1 MSESPSPSDRT
12 LAPLLA
18 AGVQVAL
25 VVASWGFTSLLL
37 DRDVIADP
45 AVGPLVGP
53 IAVVVS
59 GVVTAL
65 ATRRAI
71 AAGRLWRAAVAAG
84 AVALLAMLVVLG
96 SDRLWGMGIP
106 RGCSGRLGRDDLAVH
121 PARSAAGRSRRRRG
135 LGPLASRSA
144 RSSVTLPLFDRA
156 GVGDYS

>member
-96 SDRLWGMGIP
+96 VGSA
-106 RGCSGRLGRDDLAVH
+106 LGHGDSAWLLLGV
-121 PARSAAGRSRRRRG
+121 SAAMTSPFI
-135 LGPLASRSA
+135 PLAALLVVLGVVGGWGLSRAA
-144 RSSVTLPLFDRA
+144 RHDPR
-156 GVGDYS
+156 